1 MMNFNIQDLYNQ
13 SMEALLNAMKQYVN
27 FISVNSSI
35 RSLDIQVHYLES
47 LPTNNV
53 MTKYELLDKQS
64 KRQNLMIEKETVT
77 QYIITETYKSII
89 LALTLVDTT
98 IVNRNKYGLE
108 MSATLIQSILK
119 FILESKQNIL
129 IPKEPLIPQMMN
141 TSANLVKSGLNS
153 NINLAISLNQL
164 MTL

>member
-1 MMNFNIQDLYNQ
+1 MMNFNIQNLYNQ
-13 SMEALLNAMKQYVN
+13 SIEALINAMKQYVT
-27 FISVNSSI
+27 FIGINSSI
-35 RSLDIQVHYLES
+35 RSLDIQVNYLES
-47 LPTNNV
+47 LPNNSV
-53 MTKYELLDKQS
+53 ITQYELLNKQS

-77 QYIITETYKSII
+77 RHIISETYKSII
-89 LALTLVDTT
+89 LALTLIDTT
-98 IVNRNKYGLE
+98 IANRNKFGLE

-129 IPKEPLIPQMMN
+129 IPKDPLIPQMMN

-164 MTL
+164 MSL

>member
-53 MTKYELLDKQS
+53 ITKYELLDKQS

-98 IVNRNKYGLE
+98 IANRNKFGLE